1 MAKDKVTAKQ
11 KAQRQQHR
19 KDHYTDADRSF
30 NGKGQKARR
39 AGRQENFNAQGN
51 ESAADFDFDQHG
63 KGHVS
68 GQEIS
73 HLRKQGSSREDIMS
87 AARAGGGELGG
98 RVEKKFARWEA
109 KAKAKAASG
118 QQGAE
123 PINPEQPANE
133 AAPTP
138 TQTPTPAPTQTPAPT
153 PAPTQTPPSQNTN
166 GPENTQEQTVVQD
179 NDQTSTVVGD
189 NNTVDQNQDNSVSQ
203 QGSNNKAMTG
213 GDQMAHAA
221 VMPADY
227 AASGAYQEAQKLAG
241 SYMDTIRPGTT
252 TNMDTAIKNTQQQDI
267 SQDNDQ
273 TSTITGD
280 NNTVWQQQDNSIR
293 QYGGD
298 NRSFVYNGGNSGVD
312 TPVSA
317 MTMSGFLGVDDSPA
331 AQASFHDLHNTL
343 NSDAQK
349 KYSGSGMRI
358 AGMFTGF
365 DARGY
370 DPAELESNIEN
381 SSLESYDRATLAKND
396 TFGDTSAYR
405 GTLSDYKFGAEPATV
420 DYDKDDKDDDDDD

>member
-1 MAKDKVTAKQ
+1 MAKNNVTAKQ
-11 KAQRQQHR
+11 KAKRQQHR

-51 ESAADFDFDQHG
+51 ESAAYFDFDQHG

-73 HLRKQGSSREDIMS
+73 HLRKQGHSRADIMS
-87 AARAGGGELGG
+87 AARAGGGELSG
-98 RVEKKFARWEA
+98 RAEKKFARWEA
-109 KAKAKAASG
+109 KAKAASG
-118 QQGAE
+118 QQA
-123 PINPEQPANE
+123 
-133 AAPTP
+133 
-138 TQTPTPAPTQTPAPT
+138 
-153 PAPTQTPPSQNTN
+153 
-166 GPENTQEQTVVQD
+166 
-179 NDQTSTVVGD
+179 
-189 NNTVDQNQDNSVSQ
+189 
-203 QGSNNKAMTG
+203 
-213 GDQMAHAA
+213 
-221 VMPADY
+221 ADY
-227 AASGAYQEAQKLAG
+227 SSANADAEAQKLAD
-241 SYMDTIRPGTT
+241 SYIDTIRPGTT
-252 TNMDTAIKNTQQQDI
+252 TKMDTAIKNTQQQDI
-267 SQDNDQ
+267 AQDNDQ

-317 MTMSGFLGVDDSPA
+317 MTMSGILDVDDSPA

-358 AGMFTGF
+358 AGMFSNF

-370 DPAELESNIEN
+370 DPAALESNIEN
-381 SSLESYDRATLAKND
+381 SALESYDRASLAYND
-396 TFGDTSAYR
+396 TFGDMSANR
-405 GTLSDYKFGAEPATV
+405 GTLSDYKFGAEPKSV
-420 DYDKDDKDDDDDD
+420 DYDKDDDDDD

>member
-1 MAKDKVTAKQ
+1 MAKNNVTAKQ

-30 NGKGQKARR
+30 NGKGRKARR

-68 GQEIS
+68 GHEIS
-73 HLRKQGSSREDIMS
+73 HLRKQGNSKEDIMA
-87 AARAGGGELGG
+87 AARAGGGELGK
-98 RVEKKFARWEA
+98 RAEKKFARWEA

-118 QQGAE
+118 QQGDE

-133 AAPTP
+133 AP
-138 TQTPTPAPTQTPAPT
+138 TQE
-153 PAPTQTPPSQNTN
+153 QNTN
-166 GPENTQEQTVVQD
+166 IENTQEQTVVQD

-189 NNTVDQNQDNSVSQ
+189 NNTVDQNQDNSVDQ
-203 QGSNNKAMTG
+203 QGSNNKSMVGQYGDTG
-213 GDQMAHAA
+213 GDHMAHAA

-227 AASGAYQEAQKLAG
+227 SSANAGAEAQKLAD
-241 SYMDTIRPGTT
+241 SYIDTIRPGTT
-252 TNMDTAIKNTQQQDI
+252 TNMDTDIKNTQQQDI
-267 SQDNDQ
+267 AQDNDQ

-298 NRSFVYNGGNSGVD
+298 NRSFVYNGSNSGVD

-317 MTMSGFLGVDDSPA
+317 MTMSGFLDVDDSPA
-331 AQASFHDLHNTL
+331 AQASFHDLHSTL

-358 AGMFTGF
+358 AGMFSNF
-365 DARGY
+365 DARGF
-370 DPAELESNIEN
+370 DPAALESNIEN
-381 SSLESYDRATLAKND
+381 SSLESYDRATLAYND
-396 TFGDTSAYR
+396 TFGDMSANR

-420 DYDKDDKDDDDDD
+420 DSDKDDDDDD